1 MTSRSQSDALGQ
13 TLKIAWLGTGIM
25 GAPMARHVAQTGNEV
40 VAWNRTRSKA
50 ERIEGVQVAD
60 SPAEAVEGADV
71 VVTMLSDGAAVEDV
85 IGAVTSGSDPDVIWW
100 QASTVGLEA
109 TERLKG
115 LGPTY
120 VDAPVLGTRQPAEE
134 GKLTV
139 LAAGPQDALDRLAPL
154 FDAVGS
160 KTIRFDKVGDATRA
174 KLVMNHWVL
183 ALTAATAE
191 TIALAR
197 SLDVDPKL
205 FLEGIAGGPLDSAY
219 AQMKGALILED
230 RTGEASFPLRL
241 AHKDARLI
249 VESGAAGELAPAV
262 QRAFSRANEAGLGDH
277 DMAAVGNVSEASV
290 PRS

>member
-1 MTSRSQSDALGQ
+1 MASRSQSDALGQ

-60 SPAEAVEGADV
+60 SPAEAVDGADV

>member
-60 SPAEAVEGADV
+60 SPAEAVDGADV

-85 IGAVTSGSDPDVIWW
+85 IGAVKSGSDPDVIWW

-183 ALTAATAE
+183 ALTVATAE

>member
-25 GAPMARHVAQTGNEV
+25 GAPMARHVAQTGNDV

-60 SPAEAVEGADV
+60 SPAEAVDGADV

>member
-1 MTSRSQSDALGQ
+1 M
-13 TLKIAWLGTGIM
+13 KIAWLGTGIM

-71 VVTMLSDGAAVEDV
+71 VVTMLSDGAAVEGV
-85 IGAVTSGSDPDVIWW
+85 IGAMTSGSDPDVIWW

>member
-60 SPAEAVEGADV
+60 SPAEAVDGADV

-262 QRAFSRANEAGLGDH
+262 QRAFARASEAGLGDH
-277 DMAAVGNVSEASV
+277 DMAAVGNVSGACA

>member
-1 MTSRSQSDALGQ
+1 M
-13 TLKIAWLGTGIM
+13 KIAWLGTGIM

-50 ERIEGVQVAD
+50 EGIEGVQVAD
-60 SPAEAVEGADV
+60 SPAEAVDGADV